1 MGLPPFN
8 PDLDWF
14 KKSGAILVERAF
26 GKVRP
31 FTLSKR
37 HRERRYEFYRYNVP
51 EYLDPDKTYR
61 MTMCHEGGVTY
72 YYINGEKVKTTSP
85 KVLFINKLPKLGR

>member
-8 PDLDWF
+8 PNLDWF
-14 KKSGAILVERAF
+14 KKPGAILVERAF

-37 HRERRYEFYRYNVP
+37 HWITRYDFRRYDVP
-51 EYLDPDKTYR
+51 DYLDPDKTYR
-61 MTMCHEGGVTY
+61 MTMTSEGGVTY
-72 YYINGEKVKTTSP
+72 YYINGEKVKTITP
-85 KVLFINKLPKLGR
+85 KVLFINKLPKLGK